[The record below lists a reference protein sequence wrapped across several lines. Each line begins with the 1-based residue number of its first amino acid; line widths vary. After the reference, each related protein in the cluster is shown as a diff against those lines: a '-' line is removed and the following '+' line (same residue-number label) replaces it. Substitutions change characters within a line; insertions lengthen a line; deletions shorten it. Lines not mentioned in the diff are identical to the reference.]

1 MNTYSEEIREEDF
14 AELIR
19 QNNHAAM
26 KALYNKY
33 IRYLTAVCS
42 RYLDNEDDVRDV
54 LQDTFM
60 KIFSSIGNFVYRGN
74 GSLKSWLAKITVN
87 ETLGFIKRN
96 GRLEFVPIDN
106 ENLDV
111 ENEEPEIDNIPLSAI
126 QNMIR
131 ELPPGYRTIFNLYV
145 FEEKSHKE
153 IASILN
159 IRESTSASQL
169 HRAKAILADKIRKFQ
184 LLTDFA
190 R

>member
-1 MNTYSEEIREEDF
+1 MNSYSEEIREEDF
-14 AELIR
+14 AALIR

-26 KALYNKY
+26 KALYDKY
-33 IRYLTAVCS
+33 VRYLAAICS
-42 RYLDNEDDVRDV
+42 RYLNNDEDVRDV
-54 LQDTFM
+54 LQESFI
-60 KIFSSIGNFVYRGN
+60 KIFSSIGNFVYHGK
-74 GSLKSWLAKITVN
+74 GSMKNWLAKITVN
-87 ETLGFIKRN
+87 ETLRFIKIN

-106 ENLDV
+106 ENQDI
-111 ENEEPEIDNIPLSAI
+111 ENEEPEIDSIPLSAI

-131 ELPPGYRTIFNLYV
+131 ELPSGYRTIFNLYV

-159 IRESTSASQL
+159 IKESTSASQL

-184 LLTDFA
+184 LLNDFT